1 MAITRD
7 VLDELLKDCH
17 GPDEFYGPDGLVK
30 QLSKALIERMMEAEL
45 TAQLGYEKSEPG
57 EKQTGNRR
65 NGKTLKT
72 LRTDQGP
79 MEIEVP
85 RDRDGEFEPKVVP
98 KHQREWHGF
107 DDKIISMYGLGLST
121 QGIQEN
127 LKEIYNVDVS
137 PELISRVT
145 DEVKALV
152 DEWRNRPLDPFYPVI
167 FFDALR
173 VNIRDEGHVRKK
185 ALYLALAIRL
195 DGQKEVLGMWIEQNE
210 GSRFWLGIMNELRNR
225 GLQDTLIAA
234 VDGLTG
240 FPEAIN
246 TVFPKAEVQLCMVHM
261 VRNSVKYISYK
272 DRKAVTGDLKEIYL
286 APSEDAAQTA
296 LDRFAEKWDKK
307 YPTISKSWRNRW
319 SEVIPFMKF
328 SPAIRKAVYTT
339 NAIESLNYN
348 LQRNLKTR
356 QSFPND
362 EAAMKLVYMI
372 LRRISKRWTMPIR
385 DWGEALNQ
393 FAIIYGDRVP
403 L

>member
-1 MAITRD
+1 MAITKEI
-7 VLDELLKDCH
+7 LNELLKDCKC
-17 GPDEFYGPDGLVK
+17 PDEFYGPDGLVK
-30 QLSKALIERMMEAEL
+30 QLSKALIERMMQAEL
-45 TAQLGYEKSEPG
+45 TDQLGYEKSKSG
-57 EKQTGNRR
+57 EKQTENRR
-65 NGKTLKT
+65 NGKTSKT

-98 KHQREWHGF
+98 KHQREWKGF
-107 DDKIISMYGLGLST
+107 DDKILSMYALGLST
-121 QGIQEN
+121 KAIQEN
-127 LKEIYNVDVS
+127 IKDIYNVDIS
-137 PELISRVT
+137 PELVSRVT
-145 DEVKALV
+145 DEVKGLV
-152 DEWRNRPLDPFYPVI
+152 EEWRNRPLDPFCPVI

-185 ALYLALAIRL
+185 AVYIALAIRL

-210 GSRFWLGIMNELRNR
+210 GAKFWMGIMNELKTR

-246 TVFPKAEVQLCMVHM
+246 AVFPDAEVQLCMVHM
-261 VRNSVKYISYK
+261 VRNSVKYVSFK
-272 DRKAVTGDLKEIYL
+272 DRKEITGGLKEIYL
-286 APSEDAAQTA
+286 APSADAAEVA
-296 LDRFAEKWDKK
+296 LDRFSEKWDKK
-307 YPTISKSWRNRW
+307 YPAISKSWRSRW

-328 SPAIRKAVYTT
+328 SPEIRKAIYTT

-362 EAAMKLVYMI
+362 EAAMKLIFMI
-372 LRRISKRWTMPIR
+372 LRRISKKWTMPIR
-385 DWGEALNQ
+385 NWGEALNQ